1 MDTEQLAAEKA
12 AAYVEGYRQCLE
24 DVLKDGVELAE
35 KLASS
40 SSLEAIVAESYAASL
55 KCC

>member
-1 MDTEQLAAEKA
+1 MDNEQLAAEKA

-24 DVLKDGVELAE
+24 DVLKEGVALAE

-40 SSLEAIVAESYAASL
+40 IDLEAVVCAAYEEE
-55 KCC
+55 